1 LSEIDELYDQSMEE
15 IIDCL
20 QGLKNAHIDLP
31 NVMKS
36 DEINK
41 EVTIGVQFLDE
52 VTDDLISSYIYLFV
66 DRDDGGF
73 IIANTKHYEISEMS
87 VWLSLFFNKETPS
100 DYHEI
105 LNENATLKK
114 EIEIMK
120 GTIDPP
126 EIITDG
132 WD

>member
-1 LSEIDELYDQSMEE
+1 
-15 IIDCL
+15 
-20 QGLKNAHIDLP
+20 
-31 NVMKS
+31 
-36 DEINK
+36 
-41 EVTIGVQFLDE
+41 
-52 VTDDLISSYIYLFV
+52 
-66 DRDDGGF
+66 
-73 IIANTKHYEISEMS
+73 
-87 VWLSLFFNKETPS
+87 LFFNKETPS